1 MLALLLLL
9 LLLQLLLRQNG
20 LTDLYL
26 AQTAST
32 IVGAQALV
40 LQAMN
45 ASGAGR
51 GSRLNEAAAA
61 GAKDKKFLKKAFSKR
76 MQRQVGGSVH
86 LHSFCIYNIIK
97 SYIKLQC
104 CC

>member
-1 MLALLLLL
+1 
-9 LLLQLLLRQNG
+9 LLRQNG

-26 AQTAST
+26 SQTAST

-51 GSRLNEAAAA
+51 GSRPNEAAAA
-61 GAKDKKFLKKAFSKR
+61 KAKDKRNLKKAFSNR
-76 MQRQVGGSVH
+76 MQRQVDGLAR
-86 LHSFCIYNIIK
+86 LHPSGVFL
-97 SYIKLQC
+97 SLG
-104 CC
+104 